1 MKKLVVKEKYNNKKV
16 NSVILDNF
24 KDLNPNVL
32 YKALRKKDIR
42 INDVKI
48 SENQFVHTGDEVSIY
63 IVDELLY
70 NKPKID
76 LKVLYED
83 NNIIAFYKPERI
95 SVTEDSSS
103 SYTFTSIVKEQY
115 GNNLEPCHRLDR
127 NTNGIILYSK
137 NEKAHEIL
145 LEKFKNKEI
154 EKHYI
159 ARVYG
164 FIRKEHE
171 ILTDYLF
178 KDSKKSMVYISHAPK
193 KDYLQIITEYTV
205 ISRNIEENTT
215 TLDVNLHTGRTHQI
229 RAHLAYIG
237 YPIIGDGK
245 YGNNEINKKFG
256 LKTQDLTSYK
266 IKFKF
271 KTNSGILNYLN
282 DKEIVINNLLD
293 KYIQ

>member
-1 MKKLVVKEKYNNKKV
+1 MRKIIVSEKYNNKKL
-16 NSVILDNF
+16 NTFILDTF
-24 KDLNPNVL
+24 KSLNQNVL

-42 INDVKI
+42 INDIKV
-48 SENQFVHTGDEVSIY
+48 SENQVVHTGDEITIY
-63 IVDELLY
+63 IVDELLFE
-70 NKPKID
+70 KPKID
-76 LKVLYED
+76 FKVLYED
-83 NNIIAFYKPERI
+83 DNIIAFYKPENI
-95 SVTEDSSS
+95 AVTEDASSE
-103 SYTFTSIVKEQY
+103 YTFTTLVKEKF

-127 NTNGIILYSK
+127 NTSGIILYSK
-137 NEKAHEIL
+137 NEKALEIL

-159 ARVYG
+159 TRVYG

-171 ILTDYLF
+171 ILKAYLF
-178 KDSKKSMVYISHAPK
+178 KDSKKSLVYISDSPK
-193 KDYLQIITEYTV
+193 KDYLEIITEYTV
-205 ISRNIEENTT
+205 LERNTQENTT
-215 TLDVNLHTGRTHQI
+215 TLDINLHTGRTHQI
-229 RAHLAYIG
+229 RAHLAHIG

-282 DKEIVINNLLD
+282 DKEIKIN
-293 KYIQ
+293 K